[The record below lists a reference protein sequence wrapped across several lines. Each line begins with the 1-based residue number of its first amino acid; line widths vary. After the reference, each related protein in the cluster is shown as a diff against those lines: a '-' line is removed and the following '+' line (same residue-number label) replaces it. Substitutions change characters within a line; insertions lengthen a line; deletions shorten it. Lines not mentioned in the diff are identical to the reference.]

1 MARRNNCSFVA
12 NLISSLLPKNSLQLI
27 LTSEGIIGNDLKNY
41 IEQNRYEYKIDKAF
55 TSVEKEYPDLTATIN
70 GILLPQTSASYRFEV
85 KQLVNITE
93 SNIQSTLLGIR
104 NEYELLKFFG
114 VNTGINILE
123 YVSFFVVSSVIF

>member
-1 MARRNNCSFVA
+1 M
-12 NLISSLLPKNSLQLI
+12 
-27 LTSEGIIGNDLKNY
+27 
-41 IEQNRYEYKIDKAF
+41 
-55 TSVEKEYPDLTATIN
+55 
-70 GILLPQTSASYRFEV
+70 PQTSASYRFEV

-114 VNTGINILE
+114 VNTGIKILE